1 MKKNAENDE
10 EEDIVRF
17 FSVHTIKLKNTID
30 DNEEIPKKKDAIENY
45 YFYILHK

>member
-30 DNEEIPKKKDAIENY
+30 DNEEIPKKKMLLKFL
-45 YFYILHK
+45 YFT